1 MTELFRQSARDLAR
15 RIRNKEVSPVEVV
28 EAHLARIEQ
37 VNPVLNAITDLQP
50 ERALDQARRAEKQMM
65 AGEATGPL
73 HGVPM
78 TIKSSIEVEGYRCEC
93 GTKLREGIVA
103 ERDATLVISLK
114 QAGAIILGTTNTPEF
129 LMAYESDN
137 HIYGRTNNPWN
148 LDYTAGGSS
157 GGEAAAIASGCSAGG
172 FGSDGGGSVR
182 VPAHFSGICGLK
194 PTPGVIP
201 RTGHW
206 PACLGPSAFIGLIGP
221 MARTVEDVRL
231 LLEVTAGVEH
241 HDPSAAPVEM
251 RAPSEAELRSV
262 KVGWFADDGRH
273 PVTPETRDAV
283 ERAAKALA
291 DQGFTVEQVE
301 ITGLEQAPDLWW
313 TFFGVVATTAL
324 KPIVEGRED
333 ELHPFSKS
341 LMATQEEADA
351 MTYER
356 FLDAW
361 VNRDRVRSKL
371 LAQMEEYRVLLCP
384 TASIAAFRHGE
395 RSWTIAGEKVCYP
408 EPFVYSQIFNLLGNP
423 GAVVPAG
430 RSAEG
435 LPIGVQTVGR
445 PFEDELALSVAAKIE
460 EALGGFPSPP
470 EEAFASD
477 QHREMRV
484 RGAAARA
491 RS

>member
-1 MTELFRQSARDLAR
+1 MTELFRHSARDLAR

-37 VNPVLNAITDLQP
+37 VNPVLNAITDLQAG
-50 ERALDQARRAEKQMM
+50 RARGQARRAEQQIM
-65 AGEATGPL
+65 AGEPTGPL
-73 HGVPM
+73 HGVPL
-78 TIKSSIEVEGYRCEC
+78 TIKSSIEVEGFRCEC
-93 GTKLREGIVA
+93 GTRLRQGIVA
-103 ERDATLVISLK
+103 ERDATLVTTLK
-114 QAGAIILGTTNTPEF
+114 EAGAIILGTTNTPEF

-137 HIYGRTNNPWN
+137 YLYGRTNNPWN

-206 PACLGPSAFIGLIGP
+206 PACLGPSAFLGLIGP

-262 KVGWFADDGRH
+262 KVGWFADNGRN
-273 PVTPETRDAV
+273 PVTPETRQVV
-283 ERAAKALA
+283 ERAAKALE
-291 DQGFTVEQVE
+291 DQGFAVEEVK
-301 ITGLEQAPDLWW
+301 ITGLEEAPGLWW
-313 TFFGVVATTAL
+313 TLFGVVATTAL
-324 KPIVEGRED
+324 QPMIAGRED
-333 ELHPFSKS
+333 ELHPLSQS
-341 LMATQEEADA
+341 LMATKDEVEA

-371 LAQMEEYRVLLCP
+371 LGQMEEYPVLLCP
-384 TASIAAFRHGE
+384 TASIPAFRHGE
-395 RSWTIAGEKVCYP
+395 RSWTIAGKEVRYP

-423 GAVVPAG
+423 AAVVPAG
-430 RSAEG
+430 QSAEG
-435 LPIGVQTVGR
+435 LPIGVQLVGR
-445 PFEDELALSVAAKIE
+445 PFEDEIALSVAAKIE
-460 EALGGFPSPP
+460 EALGRFSPP
-470 EEAFASD
+470 PESALSPA
-477 QHREMRV
+477 Q
-484 RGAAARA
+484 ARPN
-491 RS
+491 R

>member
-1 MTELFRQSARDLAR
+1 MTELFRLSATELAR
-15 RIRNKEVSPVEVV
+15 RIRNEEVSPGEVV
-28 EAHLARIEQ
+28 EAHLSRIKQ
-37 VNPVLNAITDLQP
+37 VNPVLNAITDFQA
-50 ERALDQARRAEKQMM
+50 ESARDQACRAEQQLMS
-65 AGEATGPL
+65 GGPIGPL
-73 HGVPM
+73 HGVPL
-78 TIKSSIEVEGYRCEC
+78 TIKSSIEVEGFLCEC
-93 GTKLREGIVA
+93 GTKLRKGIVA
-103 ERDATLVISLK
+103 ERDATLVTSLK
-114 QAGAIILGTTNTPEF
+114 KAGAIILGTTNTPEF
-129 LMAYESDN
+129 LMAYETDN
-137 HIYGRTNNPWN
+137 YIYGRTNNPWN

-206 PACLGPSAFIGLIGP
+206 PACLGPSAFLGLIGP

-251 RAPSEAELRSV
+251 RAPSEAELRSL

-273 PVTPETRDAV
+273 PVTPETRQAV
-283 ERAAKALA
+283 ERAAKALE
-291 DQGFTVEQVE
+291 DQGLAVEQVRL
-301 ITGLEQAPDLWW
+301 TGLEQAPDLWW
-313 TFFGVVATTAL
+313 TLFGVVATTAL
-324 KPIVEGRED
+324 KPIVAGRED

-341 LMATQEEADA
+341 LMATQEEANQ

-361 VNRDRVRSKL
+361 VNRDRVRAKL
-371 LAQMEEYRVLLCP
+371 LGQMEEYRVLLCP
-384 TASIAAFRHGE
+384 TASIPAFQHGE
-395 RSWTIAGEKVCYP
+395 RSWTIAGQNVRYP

-430 RSAEG
+430 QSAEG
-435 LPIGVQTVGR
+435 LPIGVQLVGR
-445 PFEDELALSVAAKIE
+445 PFEDEIALSVAAKIE
-460 EALGGFPSPP
+460 EALGGSPAPP
-470 EEAFASD
+470 EEAFATS
-477 QHREMRV
+477 QR
-484 RGAAARA
+484 
-491 RS
+491 

>member
-1 MTELFRQSARDLAR
+1 MTELFRLSATELAR
-15 RIRNKEVSPVEVV
+15 RIRNKEVGPVEVV
-28 EAHLARIEQ
+28 DAHISRIEQ
-37 VNPVLNAITDLQP
+37 VNPVLNAITDFQAASA
-50 ERALDQARRAEKQMM
+50 RDQARLAEQQMM
-65 AGEATGPL
+65 SGGPTGPL
-73 HGVPM
+73 HGVPL
-78 TIKSSIEVEGYRCEC
+78 TIKSSIEVEGFLCEC
-93 GTKLREGIVA
+93 GTKLRKGIVG
-103 ERDATLVISLK
+103 ERDATLVTSLK
-114 QAGAIILGTTNTPEF
+114 KAGAIILGTTNTPEF

-148 LDYTAGGSS
+148 LAYTAGGSS

-206 PACLGPSAFIGLIGP
+206 PACLGPSAFLGLIGP
-221 MARTVEDVRL
+221 MARTIEDVRL

-251 RAPSEAELRSV
+251 RAPSEAELRSL

-273 PVTPETRDAV
+273 PVTPETRQAV
-283 ERAAKALA
+283 ERAAKALE
-291 DQGFTVEQVE
+291 DQGLTVEEVQ
-301 ITGLEQAPDLWW
+301 ITGLEQAPELWW
-313 TFFGVVATTAL
+313 TLFGVVATTAL
-324 KPIVEGRED
+324 KPIVAGRED

-341 LMATQEEADA
+341 LMATQEEAAA

-371 LAQMEEYRVLLCP
+371 LGQMEEYRVLLCP
-384 TASIAAFRHGE
+384 TASIPAFRHGE
-395 RSWTIAGEKVCYP
+395 RSWTIGGEEIRYP

-430 RSAEG
+430 QSAEG
-435 LPIGVQTVGR
+435 LPIGVQLVGR
-445 PFEDELALSVAAKIE
+445 PFEDEIALSVAAKIE
-460 EALGGFPSPP
+460 EALGGSPAPP
-470 EEAFASD
+470 EEAFATS
-477 QHREMRV
+477 QR
-484 RGAAARA
+484 
-491 RS
+491 